1 MIIVGGMIGVG
12 KTTYVQILEQE
23 YASRAFYESVDDN
36 PILEKFYAEPD
47 KYAFMSQIY
56 FALTR
61 FASMREASKYPRLLI
76 DRSIYEDMLFA
87 EVNHDLNRMTYEEKL
102 MYDMLMAELLKEVKA
117 HYTKS
122 PHLLVYLKASFETI
136 LARISLRNRAFEQD
150 KALVEYYRA
159 LHMRYDEWM
168 FAHHYAEHTL
178 VIDADKYDIQRPEDK
193 KIIVNEISLKLLA
206 LGL

>member
-1 MIIVGGMIGVG
+1 MGGMVGIG
-12 KTTYVQILEQE
+12 KTTYVQILEEQF
-23 YASRAFYESVDDN
+23 ASRAFYESVDNN
-36 PILEKFYAEPD
+36 PILSKFYAEPE

-56 FALTR
+56 FAITR
-61 FASMREASKYPRLLI
+61 FASMREASKHGRFLI

-87 EVNHDLNRMTYEEKL
+87 QVNYDLDRMTDEEKM
-102 MYDMLMAELLKEVKA
+102 MYDLLMGELLKEVDT

-136 LARISLRNRAFEQD
+136 LARIAMRNRNFEQD

-159 LHMRYDEWM
+159 LHIRYDEWM
-168 FAHHYAEHTL
+168 FAHHHSAHTL
-178 VIDADKYDIQRPEDK
+178 VIDADRYDILKPQDK
-193 KIIVNEISLKLLA
+193 EIIVNEINLKLLA